1 VTAYARQLAAA
12 ALVTTVIGG
21 CGSGDAESRS
31 EVPRAPRG
39 FHQVMAPTGEPSGVV
54 LTIHGGGWQWVGEP
68 MAHTEDGNAAR
79 FAAAGWLAL
88 NVDYRPG
95 RKSVTDVA
103 AWYDWAARRWPG
115 LPICAAGSSAGAHL
129 ALMVAVRRPGVRC
142 VIGFG
147 AITNLSTLRGTAK
160 TDELRRDFVLPS
172 FGAAQLRRYSPI
184 RAAERVRAR
193 VLLLTSRKDPWAPCS
208 QIRAWA
214 RRDTD
219 ARSVCVPAGDE
230 PFVHANVS
238 AAALRIRDEAEQE
251 LLAGVAAD

>member
-1 VTAYARQLAAA
+1 MTLARRLAAA
-12 ALVTTVIGG
+12 ALLTTVIGG
-21 CGSGDAESRS
+21 CGSGSAESRS
-31 EVPRAPRG
+31 EVPQAPRR
-39 FHQVMAPTGEPSGVV
+39 FHQVIAPADEPRGVV

-68 MAHTEDGNAAR
+68 VAHTEDGNAAR
-79 FAAAGWLAL
+79 FAAAGWVAL

-95 RKSVTDVA
+95 RKSVKDVV

-129 ALMVAVRRPGVRC
+129 ALMVAVRRPAVRC

-147 AITNLSTLRGTAK
+147 AITDLATLRGTPK
-160 TDELRRDFVLPS
+160 TDELRRDFVIPS

-214 RRDTD
+214 RRDSD
-219 ARSVCVPAGDE
+219 ARTVCLPSGKE

-238 AAALRIRDEAEQE
+238 AAALRVRDEAERE
-251 LLAGVAAD
+251 LLARAAAN